1 MAEPVESEE
10 SRRKTLGYA
19 FATAVC
25 LVILD
30 TFILG
35 SPTLAIF
42 TLAAMVF
49 WMKPRAL
56 TALKSKELFEI
67 RAIQLVVCAV
77 VVVASFSVY
86 SANNHLASSRADEV
100 ISAVDKFHSRY
111 ERYPPSLNELVP
123 EYIEGIPR
131 AKYTLLFGS
140 FCYNNFEGKP
150 YLMYYGWPPFERLYY
165 HFASKTRTVVN

>member
-1 MAEPVESEE
+1 MAEAVESEE
-10 SRRKTLGYA
+10 SRRKRLTYA
-19 FATAVC
+19 FTTTVC

-35 SPTLAIF
+35 SPTLAIC
-42 TLAAMVF
+42 TLAAVVF

-56 TALKSKELFEI
+56 TALKSKELFKI
-67 RAIQLVVCAV
+67 RAIQLAVCSA

-86 SANNHLASSRADEV
+86 SANNHLASSRADVV
-100 ISAVDKFHSRY
+100 ISAVDRFRSRY

-123 EYIEGIPR
+123 EYIKGIPR

-140 FCYNNFEGKP
+140 FYYNDFEGKP

-165 HFASKTRTVVN
+165 HFASKTKTVVD